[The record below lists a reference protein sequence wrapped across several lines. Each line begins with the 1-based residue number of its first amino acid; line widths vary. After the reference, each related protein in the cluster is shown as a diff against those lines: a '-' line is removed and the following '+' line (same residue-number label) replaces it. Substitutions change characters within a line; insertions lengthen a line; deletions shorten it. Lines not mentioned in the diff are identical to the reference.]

1 MNSALGQMLRLC
13 SIITLL
19 ALLAACGG
27 NGQTAQQASTGA
39 HPAGGSADKKE
50 ASAPRKFKHVMG
62 ETEVPAQPQRV
73 VGLYLEDFLSALD
86 VKPVMQTVVGSFTQQ
101 YLENYTAGLPKLD
114 TSAMNFEAVLEAK
127 PDLILLGFPD
137 YGAEGKYEKFS
148 KIAPTYVFDDDAADD
163 WRGTLR
169 TVGSLLGKSEQA
181 EQLLKRY
188 EEKAAQARKTLEQSI
203 GRETVALI
211 RVHKK
216 GMRLYGGPDGYSGSV
231 LYKDLGLNPPNLVKS
246 IAWTDDGGMKV
257 ISSEVL
263 AQLDADHLFLVVDEG
278 RSEQA
283 KELMNS
289 SVWKSIPAVKKG
301 QVHEV
306 TTDVWMTFGLLA
318 YEKKIDDVLQ
328 TLAKK

>member
-1 MNSALGQMLRLC
+1 MNSAFHQMVRLC

-19 ALLAACGG
+19 VLLAACGS

-39 HPAGGSADKKE
+39 NPAGSTDKKE

-73 VGLYLEDFLSALD
+73 IGLYLEDFLSALD
-86 VKPVMQTVVGSFTQQ
+86 VKPVMQTVVGAFTQK
-101 YLENYTAGLPKLD
+101 YLEKYTAGLPKLD
-114 TSAMNFEAVLEAK
+114 TGAMNFEAVLEAK
-127 PDLILLGFPD
+127 PDLILLGFPN

-148 KIAPTYVFDDDAADD
+148 KIAPTYVFDKDAADD

-169 TVGSLLGKSEQA
+169 TVGRLLDKSEQA

-216 GMRLYGGPDGYSGSV
+216 EMRLYGGPDGYSGSV

-246 IAWTDDGGMKV
+246 IAWTNDGGMKA

-289 SVWKSIPAVKKG
+289 SVWKNIPAVKKG

-328 TLAKK
+328 ALAKK